1 MGYTARKLQKMPPI
15 EQIIKALGFDP
26 KTHPPGPCWPW
37 PGTIVRIR
45 NRPWQSN
52 GGTVPAIKLRNKS
65 TINPIR
71 TLVEYVNDTP
81 FPRHP
86 MTGNVLHRIRRC
98 ELHPFCVNPWH
109 AHVEPL
115 RNHGYPEV
123 VDYPHH
129 WTARA

>member
-1 MGYTARKLQKMPPI
+1 MCVNGIHQPSEYPLAMTPI
-15 EQIIKALGFDP
+15 EQIIKVLGFDP
-26 KTHPPGPCWPW
+26 KEHPPGPCWPW
-37 PGTIVRIR
+37 PGTIVKVG

-86 MTGNVLHRIRRC
+86 MTGHVLHRFPN
-98 ELHPFCVNPWH
+98 E
-109 AHVEPL
+109 
-115 RNHGYPEV
+115 
-123 VDYPHH
+123 
-129 WTARA
+129 